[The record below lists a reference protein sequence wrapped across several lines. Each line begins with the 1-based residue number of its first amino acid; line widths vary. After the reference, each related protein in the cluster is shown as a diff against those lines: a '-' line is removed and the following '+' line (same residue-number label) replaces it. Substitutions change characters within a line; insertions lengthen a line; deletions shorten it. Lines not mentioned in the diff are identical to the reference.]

1 MDARG
6 SLRQVALSQ
15 TLNQGWML
23 YFPSLVPDS
32 KGRAAEAEVG
42 EAHPLK
48 GSPSPCKA
56 INPSWP

>member
-15 TLNQGWML
+15 TLNQGGML

-32 KGRAAEAEVG
+32 KGLRCRGRSGGGAPAEG
-42 EAHPLK
+42 
-48 GSPSPCKA
+48 
-56 INPSWP
+56 

>member
-15 TLNQGWML
+15 TLNQDWLL

-32 KGRAAEAEVG
+32 KGLPEAEVG